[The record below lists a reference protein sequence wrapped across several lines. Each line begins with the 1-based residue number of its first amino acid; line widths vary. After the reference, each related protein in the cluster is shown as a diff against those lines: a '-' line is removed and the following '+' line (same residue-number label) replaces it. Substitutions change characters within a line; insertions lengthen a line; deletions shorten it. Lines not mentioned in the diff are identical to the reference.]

1 MEENE
6 KADAL
11 SKIID
16 IDDCGISFA
25 FFIFVNN
32 MWGVHT
38 IDRFAN
44 MSNSKI
50 LRFNYLFRWYL
61 QLTWLTNVL
70 TI

>member
-25 FFIFVNN
+25 FFISV
-32 MWGVHT
+32 VVQ
-38 IDRFAN
+38 IKSIQA
-44 MSNSKI
+44 
-50 LRFNYLFRWYL
+50 
-61 QLTWLTNVL
+61 V
-70 TI
+70 

>member
-38 IDRFAN
+38 IGRFAH

-50 LRFNYLFRWYL
+50 LRFNY
-61 QLTWLTNVL
+61 
-70 TI
+70 